1 MTREEFWC
9 KIYLQTNEF
18 IHNWAYAGK
27 PVKYPDAKRE
37 ANNALYEYDQ
47 VFSKRP
53 TSEYTVD
60 DLPPF
65 DLLEDGVGISGVM
78 FYRHYDQAN
87 QNFCLKTQ
95 KDDVLGGPY
104 YSNTNN
110 ERDFKRWWETMAG
123 AVVQQAVRDLSES
136 IDSQ

>member
-1 MTREEFWC
+1 MTSREEIWTKALFYSLD
-9 KIYLQTNEF
+9 KMQE
-18 IHNWAYAGK
+18 AGMSD
-27 PVKYPDAKRE
+27 PNFPERSADEILAAFDKR
-37 ANNALYEYDQ
+37 
-47 VFSKRP
+47 FGKRP

-95 KDDVLGGPY
+95 KDDVIGGPY

-123 AVVQQAVRDLSES
+123 AVVRQAIMDMDEE
-136 IDSQ
+136 